1 MYEFKKACWILTPWS
16 QCFKLREMRNYGT
29 FKAPGSAQ
37 NFEYFCLALDKKK
50 ISDFNSAIAYFT
62 KAFYALQT
70 DGLEEK
76 QKLTRAG
83 KFWKTSLILIFNYI
97 DVYLLPETL

>member
-1 MYEFKKACWILTPWS
+1 M
-16 QCFKLREMRNYGT
+16 QNYGT
-29 FKAPGSAQ
+29 FKASESAR

-70 DGLEEK
+70 DGLDEK
-76 QKLTRAG
+76 QKMTRAG
-83 KFWKTSLILIFNYI
+83 NFLEKNSSLSIVYYI
-97 DVYLLPETL
+97 DVRLGFKN

>member
-1 MYEFKKACWILTPWS
+1 
-16 QCFKLREMRNYGT
+16 MRNYGT
-29 FKAPGSAQ
+29 FKAAESAR

-70 DGLEEK
+70 DGLDEK
-76 QKLTRAG
+76 QQLTRAG
-83 KFWKTSLILIFNYI
+83 NFLEKNSPLSIVYYI
-97 DVYLLPETL
+97 DVKLGSQN